1 MKDTNAR
8 NHEQPQTDPSVAENE
23 VADVAVPIQNVAL
36 SEDNKEQSTEVAE
49 AAADTLTLSSAAVES
64 GAATKTNGKHK
75 KIKLTKADA
84 VHMTKYFALLAAM
97 ACARSLI
104 AYIFII
110 PNGFAPGGLSGISSI
125 LYNAILPSNPQL
137 AKTVF
142 DPGITMFVMNI
153 PFIIVSFFVLNK
165 KFAFNTF
172 IVISIYSLLMYLLG
186 LIDGFP
192 QFVANDDTGLKII
205 AAVAGGAVTGVC
217 LGIML
222 RNNMSMGGTD
232 IIGKIIHKHKPGTGA
247 QWWILACDCTVA
259 MCSGIVGVIQLD
271 FANVT
276 PSDALTTILSPIFFS
291 YVSLFVGSIVTD
303 VMQSGFQ
310 SSIVFNIITDKSDE
324 ISKAITER
332 LHRGVTMSTAVGY
345 YTKIEHK
352 VLTCVVSKRQIV
364 TVKKIISE
372 TDPLAFTYI
381 TKAHEVAGK
390 GFHSAG

>member
-64 GAATKTNGKHK
+64 GASTKANGKHK

-186 LIDGFP
+186 LADWFP
-192 QFVANDDTGLKII
+192 QFVANGDTGD
-205 AAVAGGAVTGVC
+205 
-217 LGIML
+217 
-222 RNNMSMGGTD
+222 R
-232 IIGKIIHKHKPGTGA
+232 
-247 QWWILACDCTVA
+247 
-259 MCSGIVGVIQLD
+259 
-271 FANVT
+271 
-276 PSDALTTILSPIFFS
+276 
-291 YVSLFVGSIVTD
+291 
-303 VMQSGFQ
+303 
-310 SSIVFNIITDKSDE
+310 KS
-324 ISKAITER
+324 
-332 LHRGVTMSTAVGY
+332 
-345 YTKIEHK
+345 
-352 VLTCVVSKRQIV
+352 VV
-364 TVKKIISE
+364 
-372 TDPLAFTYI
+372 
-381 TKAHEVAGK
+381 
-390 GFHSAG
+390 